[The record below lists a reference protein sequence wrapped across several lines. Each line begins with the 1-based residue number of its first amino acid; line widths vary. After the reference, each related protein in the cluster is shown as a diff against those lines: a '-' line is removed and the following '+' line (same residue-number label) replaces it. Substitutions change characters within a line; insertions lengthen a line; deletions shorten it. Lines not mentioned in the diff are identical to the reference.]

1 MWLHILNWHYYT
13 TNRNSSQYEGDI
25 AIEGEREVQGKNNR
39 WLSEK
44 RQHWTPMN
52 DHYESNMYLEN
63 DFNESNNK
71 S

>member
-13 TNRNSSQYEGDI
+13 TNRNSSQYEEIPPYNGNVKYKVRTT
-25 AIEGEREVQGKNNR
+25 G
-39 WLSEK
+39 LSKK

-52 DHYESNMYLEN
+52 DHYESNMYLYN
-63 DFNESNNK
+63 DFNKSNNK